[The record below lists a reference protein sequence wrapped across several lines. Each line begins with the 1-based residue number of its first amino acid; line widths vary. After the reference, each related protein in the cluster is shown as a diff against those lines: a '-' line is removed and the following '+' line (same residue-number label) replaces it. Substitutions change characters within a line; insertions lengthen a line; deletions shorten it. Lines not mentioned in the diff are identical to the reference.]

1 MAGTN
6 SPHAVAKFLVPEVSG
21 PLPPTVTVPNEQLR
35 RTREHLARVRQAEL
49 VSAERHRIARDL
61 HDSVA
66 QCLVGIGMHL
76 EWCHRHLDP
85 SSPAYERLVASKELA
100 RAGLGWVRSAVEELS
115 GFEQPGTGL
124 GQALRD
130 LAADFRSAGQLRVSV
145 RVTGRQ
151 RQLPPAV
158 GHALFQIAQ
167 EGLWNAVRHAH
178 ATQAWIGLAY
188 AEDQIVLSVS
198 DDGSGD
204 PAVVGRYLAACPS
217 RPRPG
222 PEPWAQAC
230 ETRAAEHRRAG
241 GGTRRRGQAAAQ
253 ARRRPAGQRPR
264 PRGGGGRSG
273 PRHRATKHGVM
284 SRAMAAPSVRILVV
298 DDHTIVRQGLRS
310 ILDLEPDFTVVGEA
324 ADAEQAV
331 TETARLHPDVVLLDL
346 MLSDRAPAEGLDVC
360 AELREQHPDVS
371 VVVLTTFLD
380 ERLLLGALRRGAN
393 GYALKDVD
401 AVELARIIRSV
412 HGGQSAF
419 DPRSAKLV
427 VRSLTG
433 EPGPPARP
441 LSDRELEVVRLVAQ
455 GATNLR
461 VARELYVSESTVKYH
476 LRTAMRKL
484 GASDRTELVY
494 RASAR
499 GLL

>member
-1 MAGTN
+1 
-6 SPHAVAKFLVPEVSG
+6 
-21 PLPPTVTVPNEQLR
+21 
-35 RTREHLARVRQAEL
+35 
-49 VSAERHRIARDL
+49 
-61 HDSVA
+61 
-66 QCLVGIGMHL
+66 
-76 EWCHRHLDP
+76 
-85 SSPAYERLVASKELA
+85 
-100 RAGLGWVRSAVEELS
+100 
-115 GFEQPGTGL
+115 
-124 GQALRD
+124 
-130 LAADFRSAGQLRVSV
+130 
-145 RVTGRQ
+145 
-151 RQLPPAV
+151 
-158 GHALFQIAQ
+158 
-167 EGLWNAVRHAH
+167 
-178 ATQAWIGLAY
+178 
-188 AEDQIVLSVS
+188 
-198 DDGSGD
+198 
-204 PAVVGRYLAACPS
+204 
-217 RPRPG
+217 
-222 PEPWAQAC
+222 
-230 ETRAAEHRRAG
+230 
-241 GGTRRRGQAAAQ
+241 
-253 ARRRPAGQRPR
+253 
-264 PRGGGGRSG
+264 
-273 PRHRATKHGVM
+273 M

-331 TETARLHPDVVLLDL
+331 AETARLHPDVVLLDL

-360 AELREQHPDVS
+360 AVLREQHPDVS

-433 EPGPPARP
+433 EPGPPARL

-484 GASDRTELVY
+484 GASDRAELVY

>member
-1 MAGTN
+1 
-6 SPHAVAKFLVPEVSG
+6 
-21 PLPPTVTVPNEQLR
+21 
-35 RTREHLARVRQAEL
+35 
-49 VSAERHRIARDL
+49 
-61 HDSVA
+61 
-66 QCLVGIGMHL
+66 
-76 EWCHRHLDP
+76 
-85 SSPAYERLVASKELA
+85 
-100 RAGLGWVRSAVEELS
+100 
-115 GFEQPGTGL
+115 
-124 GQALRD
+124 
-130 LAADFRSAGQLRVSV
+130 
-145 RVTGRQ
+145 
-151 RQLPPAV
+151 
-158 GHALFQIAQ
+158 
-167 EGLWNAVRHAH
+167 
-178 ATQAWIGLAY
+178 
-188 AEDQIVLSVS
+188 
-198 DDGSGD
+198 
-204 PAVVGRYLAACPS
+204 
-217 RPRPG
+217 
-222 PEPWAQAC
+222 
-230 ETRAAEHRRAG
+230 
-241 GGTRRRGQAAAQ
+241 
-253 ARRRPAGQRPR
+253 
-264 PRGGGGRSG
+264 
-273 PRHRATKHGVM
+273 M
-284 SRAMAAPSVRILVV
+284 SHAMAAPPVRILVV

-331 TETARLHPDVVLLDL
+331 AETERLHPDVVLLDL
-346 MLSDRAPAEGLDVC
+346 MLSDRAPAEGLDAC
-360 AELREQHPDVS
+360 AVLRERHPDVS

-380 ERLLLGALRRGAN
+380 ERLLLSALRRGAS

-427 VRSLTG
+427 VRSLTS

-484 GASDRTELVY
+484 GARGRAELVY

>member
-1 MAGTN
+1 
-6 SPHAVAKFLVPEVSG
+6 
-21 PLPPTVTVPNEQLR
+21 
-35 RTREHLARVRQAEL
+35 
-49 VSAERHRIARDL
+49 
-61 HDSVA
+61 
-66 QCLVGIGMHL
+66 
-76 EWCHRHLDP
+76 
-85 SSPAYERLVASKELA
+85 
-100 RAGLGWVRSAVEELS
+100 
-115 GFEQPGTGL
+115 
-124 GQALRD
+124 
-130 LAADFRSAGQLRVSV
+130 
-145 RVTGRQ
+145 
-151 RQLPPAV
+151 
-158 GHALFQIAQ
+158 
-167 EGLWNAVRHAH
+167 
-178 ATQAWIGLAY
+178 
-188 AEDQIVLSVS
+188 
-198 DDGSGD
+198 
-204 PAVVGRYLAACPS
+204 
-217 RPRPG
+217 
-222 PEPWAQAC
+222 
-230 ETRAAEHRRAG
+230 
-241 GGTRRRGQAAAQ
+241 
-253 ARRRPAGQRPR
+253 
-264 PRGGGGRSG
+264 
-273 PRHRATKHGVM
+273 M
-284 SRAMAAPSVRILVV
+284 SRAMAAPPVRILVV

-360 AELREQHPDVS
+360 AVLREQHPDVS

-433 EPGPPARP
+433 EPGPPTRL

-484 GASDRTELVY
+484 GASDRAELVY